1 MNSILWFSPS
11 EEEVDNEE
19 WKLGV
24 ESGKLP
30 DSDHAAHG
38 VSYQEALQVRVLRL
52 RQKVLKKTKREVRRR
67 DVQQCTHPSTIW
79 GKTKVS
85 LFKSFISLFEGIIL
99 EMQKK

>member
-1 MNSILWFSPS
+1 
-11 EEEVDNEE
+11 VQ
-19 WKLGV
+19 KLVV

-30 DSDHAAHG
+30 DSDHATHG

-52 RQKVLKKTKREVRRR
+52 AQKVFKKTKREVRRR
-67 DVQQCTHPSTIW
+67 DVQQCTHPSTNW

-99 EMQKK
+99 EVQKK